1 MTQTEQDTR
10 TLSVRF
16 AALGWRG
23 NVYRRV
29 RELQEKVWKLHR
41 LYERYT
47 SDPEYGPTD
56 KRRERAL
63 EKAINDEL
71 QTLGLTPTFTADPRG
86 KPVKVPELGADWPF
100 RDFVGTPYIPKR
112 KPEE

>member
-1 MTQTEQDTR
+1 MTTPEQDTR

-29 RELQEKVWKLHR
+29 RKLQENIWRLHK

-47 SDPEYGPTD
+47 SDPTFGPKD
-56 KRRERAL
+56 ERRMNEL
-63 EKAINDEL
+63 EKQINDEL
-71 QTLGLTPTFTADPRG
+71 QTVGLTPTFTADPRG
-86 KPVKVPELGADWPF
+86 APVKVPELGTDWPY
-100 RDFVGTPYIPKR
+100 RDFVGTPYIPR
-112 KPEE
+112 REPE